1 MTTQAILALLITF
14 VMMVLYT
21 WQPIPMSMAGLIC
34 SVAMFLIGGI
44 KASNMLNNFGNA
56 SGVLIICFFIVG
68 AGFRKTQ
75 LVKHISNL
83 LYKAGGGSFQRVM
96 IIYCL
101 ITYLL
106 CQCVSNTSIALSIV
120 FPMLMGMCEEMHVD
134 PARAIY
140 PVGFIGITCMKSLP
154 IGNTLTR
161 AAQFNGYL
169 EKYAYTTFH
178 AEVLD
183 TPIQRFPLSLV
194 CLALAIFLI
203 PKLLPEKGANEI
215 VRSKLKDV
223 GGSKK
228 LSPVQEFLGYACF
241 FGTSLC
247 LIFQKSL
254 SFMPTWMFAFIA
266 VIILVCTGV
275 LSKKEAQAAM
285 PMQLWLIYVSSL
297 NIGQGLVNTGAG
309 DAVGGIIR
317 SIIGANPNNYVLG
330 LIFFLVPFIM
340 TQFMMNASVPGIV
353 HPIAIL
359 TCKALGANPI
369 GIMLLVQSAATTAFL
384 LPPATVGVPMMM
396 DYGGYNTKQLLKI
409 GWLPAIILTIV
420 SVAYTMT
427 IYPAL

>member
-1 MTTQAILALLITF
+1 
-14 VMMVLYT
+14 
-21 WQPIPMSMAGLIC
+21 
-34 SVAMFLIGGI
+34 
-44 KASNMLNNFGNA
+44 
-56 SGVLIICFFIVG
+56 
-68 AGFRKTQ
+68 
-75 LVKHISNL
+75 
-83 LYKAGGGSFQRVM
+83 
-96 IIYCL
+96 
-101 ITYLL
+101 
-106 CQCVSNTSIALSIV
+106 
-120 FPMLMGMCEEMHVD
+120 
-134 PARAIY
+134 
-140 PVGFIGITCMKSLP
+140 
-154 IGNTLTR
+154 
-161 AAQFNGYL
+161 
-169 EKYAYTTFH
+169 
-178 AEVLD
+178 
-183 TPIQRFPLSLV
+183 
-194 CLALAIFLI
+194 
-203 PKLLPEKGANEI
+203 
-215 VRSKLKDV
+215 
-223 GGSKK
+223 
-228 LSPVQEFLGYACF
+228 
-241 FGTSLC
+241 
-247 LIFQKSL
+247 
-254 SFMPTWMFAFIA
+254 MPTWMFAFIA

-353 HPIAIL
+353 YPIAIL
-359 TCKALGANPI
+359 TCNALCANPI